1 MAHGVD
7 VERQPGMVRREGP
20 SLRSASPTNG
30 RRPDRA
36 EENRKR
42 MEDPNSILLLP
53 QTKAGMAC
61 VSLLYMFDKVVHRLR
76 RAAGSQLSVEQVRN
90 ELARVEQWVARAKG
104 LLRELGVG
112 EFELLPQELYPDLKE
127 RSVMAARR
135 NARVITPRVGD
146 TVRLVPVIRALDSAL
161 NSIRLRAEDLSPYV
175 KHFQAVD
182 ELVVALHDVI
192 GHVARVTVTEYEP
205 RGAVKAFLQE
215 GKESQSTLS

>member
-7 VERQPGMVRREGP
+7 VEREAGLLRREGP
-20 SLRSASPTNG
+20 PVRSTTPTSG

-36 EENRKR
+36 EENKR
-42 MEDPNSILLLP
+42 RLEDPNSMLLLP

-61 VSLLYMFDKVVHRLR
+61 VSMLYMFDKVIHRLR
-76 RAAGSQLSVEQVRN
+76 RAAGSQLSIEQVRN
-90 ELARVEQWVARAKG
+90 ELARVEQWVSRAKVI
-104 LLRELGVG
+104 LRELGVG
-112 EFELLPQELYPDLKE
+112 EFELLPQDPYPDLKE
-127 RSVMAARR
+127 RSVKAAWR

-146 TVRLVPVIRALDSAL
+146 TVRLVPVIRALDNAL
-161 NSIRLRAEDLSPYV
+161 NSIRLRAEDLTPYV

-205 RGAVKAFLQE
+205 RGAVKAFLNQ
-215 GKESQSTLS
+215 

>member
-7 VERQPGMVRREGP
+7 AERQLGMVRREGQ

-36 EENRKR
+36 EENKR
-42 MEDPNSILLLP
+42 RLEDPNSVLLLP

-61 VSLLYMFDKVVHRLR
+61 VSMLYMFDKVIHRLR
-76 RAAGSQLSVEQVRN
+76 RAAGSQLSIEQVRN
-90 ELARVEQWVARAKG
+90 ELARVEQWVSRAKAI
-104 LLRELGVG
+104 LRELGVG
-112 EFELLPQELYPDLKE
+112 EFELLPQDPYPDLKE
-127 RSVMAARR
+127 RSVKAAWR

-146 TVRLVPVIRALDSAL
+146 TVRLVPVIRALDNAL
-161 NSIRLRAEDLSPYV
+161 NSIRIRAEDLTPYV

-205 RGAVKAFLQE
+205 RGAVKAFLNQ
-215 GKESQSTLS
+215 

>member
-7 VERQPGMVRREGP
+7 AERQLGMVRREGQ

-36 EENRKR
+36 EENKR
-42 MEDPNSILLLP
+42 RLEDPNSVLLLP

-61 VSLLYMFDKVVHRLR
+61 VSMLYMFDKVIHRLR
-76 RAAGSQLSVEQVRN
+76 RAAGSQLSIEQVRN
-90 ELARVEQWVARAKG
+90 ELARVEQWVPRAKAI
-104 LLRELGVG
+104 LRELGVG
-112 EFELLPQELYPDLKE
+112 EFELLPQDPYPDLKE
-127 RSVMAARR
+127 RSVKAAWR

-146 TVRLVPVIRALDSAL
+146 TVRLVPVIRALDNAL
-161 NSIRLRAEDLSPYV
+161 NSIRLRAEDLTPYV

-205 RGAVKAFLQE
+205 RGAVKAFLNQ
-215 GKESQSTLS
+215 

>member
-7 VERQPGMVRREGP
+7 AERQLGMVRREGQ

-36 EENRKR
+36 EENKR
-42 MEDPNSILLLP
+42 RLEDPNSVLLLP

-61 VSLLYMFDKVVHRLR
+61 VSMLYMFDKVIHRLR
-76 RAAGSQLSVEQVRN
+76 RAAGSHLSIEQVRN
-90 ELARVEQWVARAKG
+90 ELARVEQWVARAKVI
-104 LLRELGVG
+104 LRELGVG
-112 EFELLPQELYPDLKE
+112 EFELLLQDPYPDLKE
-127 RSVMAARR
+127 RSVKAAWR

-146 TVRLVPVIRALDSAL
+146 TVRLVPVIRALDNAL
-161 NSIRLRAEDLSPYV
+161 NSIRLRAEDLTPYV

-205 RGAVKAFLQE
+205 RGAVKAFLNQ
-215 GKESQSTLS
+215 

>member
-7 VERQPGMVRREGP
+7 AERQLGMVRREGQ

-36 EENRKR
+36 EENKR
-42 MEDPNSILLLP
+42 RLEDPNSVLLLP

-61 VSLLYMFDKVVHRLR
+61 VSMLYMFDKVIHRLR
-76 RAAGSQLSVEQVRN
+76 RAAGSQLSIEQVRN
-90 ELARVEQWVARAKG
+90 ELARVAQWVARAKVI
-104 LLRELGVG
+104 LRELGVG
-112 EFELLPQELYPDLKE
+112 EFELLPQDPYPDLKE
-127 RSVMAARR
+127 RSVKAAWR

-146 TVRLVPVIRALDSAL
+146 TVRLVPVIRALDNAL
-161 NSIRLRAEDLSPYV
+161 NSIRLRAEDLTPYV

-205 RGAVKAFLQE
+205 RGAVKAFLNQ
-215 GKESQSTLS
+215 

>member
-7 VERQPGMVRREGP
+7 AERQLGMVRREGP
-20 SLRSASPTNG
+20 SLRSASPMNG

-36 EENRKR
+36 EENKR
-42 MEDPNSILLLP
+42 RLEDPNSVLLLP

-61 VSLLYMFDKVVHRLR
+61 VSMLYMFDKVIHRLR
-76 RAAGSQLSVEQVRN
+76 RAAGSQLSIEQVRN
-90 ELARVEQWVARAKG
+90 ELARVEQWVARAKVI
-104 LLRELGVG
+104 LRELGVG
-112 EFELLPQELYPDLKE
+112 DFELLPQDPYPDLKE
-127 RSVMAARR
+127 RSVKAAWR

-146 TVRLVPVIRALDSAL
+146 TVRLVPVIRALDNAL
-161 NSIRLRAEDLSPYV
+161 NSIRLRAEDLTPYV

-205 RGAVKAFLQE
+205 RGAVKAFLNQ
-215 GKESQSTLS
+215 

>member
-7 VERQPGMVRREGP
+7 AERQLGMVRREGQ

-36 EENRKR
+36 EENKR
-42 MEDPNSILLLP
+42 RLEDPNSVLLLP

-61 VSLLYMFDKVVHRLR
+61 VSMLYMFDKVIHRLR
-76 RAAGSQLSVEQVRN
+76 RAAGSQLSIEQVRN
-90 ELARVEQWVARAKG
+90 ELARVEQWVARAKVI
-104 LLRELGVG
+104 LRELGVG
-112 EFELLPQELYPDLKE
+112 EFELLPQDPYPDLRE
-127 RSVMAARR
+127 RSVKAAWR

-146 TVRLVPVIRALDSAL
+146 TVRLVPVIRALDNAL
-161 NSIRLRAEDLSPYV
+161 NSIRLRAEDLTPYV

-205 RGAVKAFLQE
+205 RGAVKAFLNQ
-215 GKESQSTLS
+215 

>member
-7 VERQPGMVRREGP
+7 AERQLGMVRREGQ

-30 RRPDRA
+30 RRPNRA
-36 EENRKR
+36 EENKR
-42 MEDPNSILLLP
+42 RLEDPNSVLLLP

-61 VSLLYMFDKVVHRLR
+61 VSMLYMFDKVIHRLR
-76 RAAGSQLSVEQVRN
+76 RAAGSQLSIEQVRN
-90 ELARVEQWVARAKG
+90 ELARVEQWVARAKVI
-104 LLRELGVG
+104 LRELGVG
-112 EFELLPQELYPDLKE
+112 EFELLPQDPYPDLKE
-127 RSVMAARR
+127 RSVKAAWR

-146 TVRLVPVIRALDSAL
+146 TVRLVPVIRALDNAL
-161 NSIRLRAEDLSPYV
+161 NSIRLRAEDLTPYV

-205 RGAVKAFLQE
+205 RGAVKAFLNQ
-215 GKESQSTLS
+215 

>member
-7 VERQPGMVRREGP
+7 AERQLGMVRREGQ

-36 EENRKR
+36 EENKR
-42 MEDPNSILLLP
+42 RLEDPNSVLLLP
-53 QTKAGMAC
+53 QTRAGMAC
-61 VSLLYMFDKVVHRLR
+61 VSMLYMFDKVIHRLR
-76 RAAGSQLSVEQVRN
+76 RAAGSQLSIEQVRN
-90 ELARVEQWVARAKG
+90 ELARVEQWVARAKVI
-104 LLRELGVG
+104 LRELGVG
-112 EFELLPQELYPDLKE
+112 EFELLPQDPYPDLRE
-127 RSVMAARR
+127 RSVKAAWR

-146 TVRLVPVIRALDSAL
+146 TVRLVPVIRALDNAL
-161 NSIRLRAEDLSPYV
+161 NSIRLRAEDLTPYV

-205 RGAVKAFLQE
+205 RGAVKAFLNQ
-215 GKESQSTLS
+215 

>member
-7 VERQPGMVRREGP
+7 VEREAGLLRREGP
-20 SLRSASPTNG
+20 PVRSTTPTSG

-36 EENRKR
+36 EENKR
-42 MEDPNSILLLP
+42 RLEDPNSMLLLP

-61 VSLLYMFDKVVHRLR
+61 VSMLYMFDKVIHRLR
-76 RAAGSQLSVEQVRN
+76 RAAGSQLSIEQVRN

-104 LLRELGVG
+104 ILRELGVG
-112 EFELLPQELYPDLKE
+112 EFELLPQEPYPDLKE

-135 NARVITPRVGD
+135 NARVLTPRVGD
-146 TVRLVPVIRALDSAL
+146 TVRLVPVIRALDNAL

-182 ELVVALHDVI
+182 DLVVALHEVI

-205 RGAVKAFLQE
+205 RGAVKAFLNQ
-215 GKESQSTLS
+215 

>member
-7 VERQPGMVRREGP
+7 AERQLGMVRREGQ

-36 EENRKR
+36 EESKR
-42 MEDPNSILLLP
+42 RLEDPKSVLLLP

-61 VSLLYMFDKVVHRLR
+61 VSMLYMFDKVIHRLR
-76 RAAGSQLSVEQVRN
+76 RAAGSQLSIEQVRN
-90 ELARVEQWVARAKG
+90 ELARVEQWVSRAKVI
-104 LLRELGVG
+104 LRELGVG
-112 EFELLPQELYPDLKE
+112 EFELLPQDPYPDLKE
-127 RSVMAARR
+127 RSVKAAWR

-146 TVRLVPVIRALDSAL
+146 TVRLVPVIRALDNAL
-161 NSIRLRAEDLSPYV
+161 NSIRLRAEDLTPYV

-205 RGAVKAFLQE
+205 RGAVKAFLNQ
-215 GKESQSTLS
+215 

>member
-7 VERQPGMVRREGP
+7 AERQLGMVRREGQ

-36 EENRKR
+36 EENKR
-42 MEDPNSILLLP
+42 RLEDPNSVLLLP

-61 VSLLYMFDKVVHRLR
+61 VSMLYMFDKVIHRLR
-76 RAAGSQLSVEQVRN
+76 RAAGSQLSIEQVRN
-90 ELARVEQWVARAKG
+90 ELARVEQWVSRAKVI
-104 LLRELGVG
+104 LRELGVG
-112 EFELLPQELYPDLKE
+112 EFELLPQDPYPDLKE
-127 RSVMAARR
+127 RSVKAAWR

-146 TVRLVPVIRALDSAL
+146 TVRLVPVIRALDNAL
-161 NSIRLRAEDLSPYV
+161 NSIRLRAEDLTPYV

-205 RGAVKAFLQE
+205 RGAVKAFLNQ
-215 GKESQSTLS
+215 

>member
-7 VERQPGMVRREGP
+7 AERQLGMVRREGQ

-36 EENRKR
+36 EENKR
-42 MEDPNSILLLP
+42 RLEDPNSVLLLP
-53 QTKAGMAC
+53 HTKAGMAC
-61 VSLLYMFDKVVHRLR
+61 VSMLYMFDKVIHRLR
-76 RAAGSQLSVEQVRN
+76 RAAGSQLSIEQVRN
-90 ELARVEQWVARAKG
+90 ELARVEQWVARAK
-104 LLRELGVG
+104 LILRELGVG
-112 EFELLPQELYPDLKE
+112 EFELLPQDPYPDLKE
-127 RSVMAARR
+127 RSVMAAWR

-146 TVRLVPVIRALDSAL
+146 TVRLVPVIRALDNAL
-161 NSIRLRAEDLSPYV
+161 NSIRLRAEDLTPYV

-205 RGAVKAFLQE
+205 RGAVKAFLNQ
-215 GKESQSTLS
+215 

>member
-7 VERQPGMVRREGP
+7 AERQLGMVRREGQ

-36 EENRKR
+36 EENKR
-42 MEDPNSILLLP
+42 RLEDPNSVLLLP

-61 VSLLYMFDKVVHRLR
+61 VSMLYMFDKVIHRLR
-76 RAAGSQLSVEQVRN
+76 RAAGSQLSIEQVRN
-90 ELARVEQWVARAKG
+90 ELARVEQWVSRAKVI
-104 LLRELGVG
+104 LRELGVG
-112 EFELLPQELYPDLKE
+112 DFELLPQDPYPDLKE
-127 RSVMAARR
+127 RSVKAAWR

-146 TVRLVPVIRALDSAL
+146 TVRLVPVIRALDNAL
-161 NSIRLRAEDLSPYV
+161 NSIRLRAEDLTPYV

-205 RGAVKAFLQE
+205 RGAVKAFLNQ
-215 GKESQSTLS
+215 

>member
-7 VERQPGMVRREGP
+7 VEREAGLLRREGP
-20 SLRSASPTNG
+20 PVRSTTPTSG

-36 EENRKR
+36 EENKR
-42 MEDPNSILLLP
+42 RLEDPNSMLLLP

-61 VSLLYMFDKVVHRLR
+61 VSMLYMFDKVIHRLR
-76 RAAGSQLSVEQVRN
+76 RAAGSQLSIEQVRN

-104 LLRELGVG
+104 ILRQLGVG
-112 EFELLPQELYPDLKE
+112 EFELLPQEPYPDLKE
-127 RSVMAARR
+127 RSVKAAWR

-146 TVRLVPVIRALDSAL
+146 TVRLVPVIRALDNAL
-161 NSIRLRAEDLSPYV
+161 NSIRLRAEDLTPYV

-205 RGAVKAFLQE
+205 RGAVKAFLNQ
-215 GKESQSTLS
+215 

>member
-7 VERQPGMVRREGP
+7 AERQLGMVRREGQ

-36 EENRKR
+36 EENKR
-42 MEDPNSILLLP
+42 RLEDPNSVLLLP

-61 VSLLYMFDKVVHRLR
+61 VSMLYMFDKVIHRLR
-76 RAAGSQLSVEQVRN
+76 RAAGSQLSIEQVRN
-90 ELARVEQWVARAKG
+90 ELARVEQWVSRAKVI
-104 LLRELGVG
+104 LRELGVG
-112 EFELLPQELYPDLKE
+112 EFELLPQDPYPDLKE
-127 RSVMAARR
+127 RSVKAAWR

-146 TVRLVPVIRALDSAL
+146 TVRLVPVIRALDNAL
-161 NSIRLRAEDLSPYV
+161 NSIRLRAEDLTPYV

-182 ELVVALHDVI
+182 DLVVALHDVI

-205 RGAVKAFLQE
+205 RGAVKAFLNQ
-215 GKESQSTLS
+215 

>member
-7 VERQPGMVRREGP
+7 AERQLGLVRREGQ

-36 EENRKR
+36 EENKR
-42 MEDPNSILLLP
+42 RLEDPNSVLLLP

-61 VSLLYMFDKVVHRLR
+61 VSMLYMFDKVIHRLR
-76 RAAGSQLSVEQVRN
+76 RAAGSQLSIEQVRN
-90 ELARVEQWVARAKG
+90 ELARVEQWVARAKVI
-104 LLRELGVG
+104 LRELGVG
-112 EFELLPQELYPDLKE
+112 EFELLPQDPYPDLKE
-127 RSVMAARR
+127 RSVKAAWR

-146 TVRLVPVIRALDSAL
+146 TVRLVPVIRALDNAL
-161 NSIRLRAEDLSPYV
+161 NSIRLRAEDLTPYV

-205 RGAVKAFLQE
+205 RGAVKAFLNQ
-215 GKESQSTLS
+215 

>member
-7 VERQPGMVRREGP
+7 AERQLGMVRREGQ

-36 EENRKR
+36 EENKR
-42 MEDPNSILLLP
+42 RLEDPNSVLLLP

-61 VSLLYMFDKVVHRLR
+61 VSMLYMFDKVIHRLR
-76 RAAGSQLSVEQVRN
+76 RAAGSQLSIEQVRN
-90 ELARVEQWVARAKG
+90 ELARVEQWVARAKVI
-104 LLRELGVG
+104 LRELGVG
-112 EFELLPQELYPDLKE
+112 EFELLPQDPYPDLKE
-127 RSVMAARR
+127 RSVKAAWR

-146 TVRLVPVIRALDSAL
+146 TVRLVPVTRALDNAL
-161 NSIRLRAEDLSPYV
+161 NSIRLRAEDLTPYV

-205 RGAVKAFLQE
+205 RGAVKAFLNQ
-215 GKESQSTLS
+215 

>member
-7 VERQPGMVRREGP
+7 AERQLGMVRREGQ

-36 EENRKR
+36 EENKR
-42 MEDPNSILLLP
+42 RLEDPNSVLLLP

-61 VSLLYMFDKVVHRLR
+61 VSMLYMFDKVIHRLR
-76 RAAGSQLSVEQVRN
+76 RAAGSQLSIEQVRN
-90 ELARVEQWVARAKG
+90 ELARVEQWVSRAKVI
-104 LLRELGVG
+104 LRELGVG
-112 EFELLPQELYPDLKE
+112 EFELLLQDPYPDLKE
-127 RSVMAARR
+127 RSVKAAWR

-146 TVRLVPVIRALDSAL
+146 TVRLVPVIRALDNAL
-161 NSIRLRAEDLSPYV
+161 NSIRLRAEDLTPYV

-205 RGAVKAFLQE
+205 RGAVKAFLNQ
-215 GKESQSTLS
+215 

>member
-7 VERQPGMVRREGP
+7 AERQLGMVRREGQ

-36 EENRKR
+36 EENKR
-42 MEDPNSILLLP
+42 RLEDPNSVLLLP
-53 QTKAGMAC
+53 QTRAGMAC
-61 VSLLYMFDKVVHRLR
+61 VSMLYMFDKVIHRLR
-76 RAAGSQLSVEQVRN
+76 RAAGSQLSIEQVRN
-90 ELARVEQWVARAKG
+90 ELARVEQWVSRAKAI
-104 LLRELGVG
+104 LRELGVG
-112 EFELLPQELYPDLKE
+112 EFELLPQDPYPDLKE
-127 RSVMAARR
+127 RSVKAAWR

-146 TVRLVPVIRALDSAL
+146 TVRLVPVIRALDNAL
-161 NSIRLRAEDLSPYV
+161 NSIRLRAEDLTPYV

-205 RGAVKAFLQE
+205 RGAVKAFLNQ
-215 GKESQSTLS
+215 

>member
-7 VERQPGMVRREGP
+7 AERQLGMVRREGQ

-36 EENRKR
+36 EENKR
-42 MEDPNSILLLP
+42 RLEDPNSVLLLP

-61 VSLLYMFDKVVHRLR
+61 VSMLYMFDKVIHRLR
-76 RAAGSQLSVEQVRN
+76 RAAGSQISIEQVRN
-90 ELARVEQWVARAKG
+90 ELARVEQWVSRAKVI
-104 LLRELGVG
+104 LRELGVG
-112 EFELLPQELYPDLKE
+112 EFELLPQDPYPDLKE
-127 RSVMAARR
+127 RSVKAAWR

-146 TVRLVPVIRALDSAL
+146 TVRLVPVIRALDNAL
-161 NSIRLRAEDLSPYV
+161 NSIRLRAEDLTPYV

-205 RGAVKAFLQE
+205 RGAVKAFLNQ
-215 GKESQSTLS
+215 

>member
-7 VERQPGMVRREGP
+7 AERQLGMVRREGQ

-36 EENRKR
+36 EENKR
-42 MEDPNSILLLP
+42 RLEDPNSVLLLP

-61 VSLLYMFDKVVHRLR
+61 VSMLYMFDKVIHRLR
-76 RAAGSQLSVEQVRN
+76 RAAGSQLSIEQVRN
-90 ELARVEQWVARAKG
+90 ELARVEQWVARAKVI
-104 LLRELGVG
+104 LRELGVG
-112 EFELLPQELYPDLKE
+112 EFELLPQDPYPDLKE
-127 RSVMAARR
+127 RSVKAAWR

-146 TVRLVPVIRALDSAL
+146 TVRLVPVIRALDNAL
-161 NSIRLRAEDLSPYV
+161 NSIRLRAEDLTPYV

-205 RGAVKAFLQE
+205 RGAVRAFLNQ
-215 GKESQSTLS
+215 

>member
-7 VERQPGMVRREGP
+7 VEREAGLLRREGP
-20 SLRSASPTNG
+20 PLRSATPTSG

-36 EENRKR
+36 EENKR
-42 MEDPNSILLLP
+42 RLEDPNSMLLLP

-61 VSLLYMFDKVVHRLR
+61 VSMLYMFDKVIHRLR
-76 RAAGSQLSVEQVRN
+76 RAAGSQLSIEQVRN

-104 LLRELGVG
+104 ILRELGVG
-112 EFELLPQELYPDLKE
+112 EFELLPQEPYPDLKE

-135 NARVITPRVGD
+135 NARVLPPRVGD
-146 TVRLVPVIRALDSAL
+146 TVRLVPVIRALDNAL

-182 ELVVALHDVI
+182 DLVVALHEVI

-205 RGAVKAFLQE
+205 RGAVKAFLNQ
-215 GKESQSTLS
+215 

>member
-7 VERQPGMVRREGP
+7 VEREAGLLRREGP
-20 SLRSASPTNG
+20 PLRSATPTSG

-36 EENRKR
+36 EENKR
-42 MEDPNSILLLP
+42 RLEDPNSMLLLP

-61 VSLLYMFDKVVHRLR
+61 VSMLYMFDKVIHRLR
-76 RAAGSQLSVEQVRN
+76 RAAGSQLSIEQVRN
-90 ELARVEQWVARAKG
+90 ELARVEQWVARAKVI
-104 LLRELGVG
+104 LRELGVG
-112 EFELLPQELYPDLKE
+112 EFELLPQEPYPDLKE

-146 TVRLVPVIRALDSAL
+146 TVRLVPVIRALDNVL

-205 RGAVKAFLQE
+205 RGAVKAFL
-215 GKESQSTLS
+215 SQ

>member
-7 VERQPGMVRREGP
+7 AERQLGMVRREGQ

-36 EENRKR
+36 EENKR
-42 MEDPNSILLLP
+42 RLEDPNSVLLLP

-61 VSLLYMFDKVVHRLR
+61 VSMLYMFDKVIHRLR
-76 RAAGSQLSVEQVRN
+76 RAAGSQLSIEQVRN
-90 ELARVEQWVARAKG
+90 ELARVEQWVARAKVI
-104 LLRELGVG
+104 LRELGVG
-112 EFELLPQELYPDLKE
+112 DFELLPQDPYPDLRE
-127 RSVMAARR
+127 RSVKAAWR

-146 TVRLVPVIRALDSAL
+146 TVRLVPVIRALDNAL
-161 NSIRLRAEDLSPYV
+161 NSIRLRAEDLTPYV

-205 RGAVKAFLQE
+205 RGAVKAFLNQ
-215 GKESQSTLS
+215 

>member
-7 VERQPGMVRREGP
+7 VEREAGLLRREGP
-20 SLRSASPTNG
+20 PVRSTTPTSG

-36 EENRKR
+36 EENKR
-42 MEDPNSILLLP
+42 RLEDPNSMLLLP

-61 VSLLYMFDKVVHRLR
+61 VSMLYMFDKVIHRLR
-76 RAAGSQLSVEQVRN
+76 RAAGSQLSIEQVRN
-90 ELARVEQWVARAKG
+90 ELARVEQWVARAKVI
-104 LLRELGVG
+104 LRELGVG
-112 EFELLPQELYPDLKE
+112 EFELLPQEPYPDLKE

-146 TVRLVPVIRALDSAL
+146 TVRLVPVIRALDNAL
-161 NSIRLRAEDLSPYV
+161 NSIRLRAEDLTPYV

-205 RGAVKAFLQE
+205 RGAVKAFLNQ
-215 GKESQSTLS
+215 

>member
-7 VERQPGMVRREGP
+7 AERQLGMVRREGQ

-36 EENRKR
+36 EENKR
-42 MEDPNSILLLP
+42 RLEDPNSVLLLP

-61 VSLLYMFDKVVHRLR
+61 VSMLYMFDKVIHRLR
-76 RAAGSQLSVEQVRN
+76 RAAGSQLSIEQVRN
-90 ELARVEQWVARAKG
+90 ELARVEQWVSRAKVI
-104 LLRELGVG
+104 LRELGVG
-112 EFELLPQELYPDLKE
+112 EFELLPQDPYPDLKE
-127 RSVMAARR
+127 RSLKAAWR

-146 TVRLVPVIRALDSAL
+146 TVRLVPVIRALDNAL
-161 NSIRLRAEDLSPYV
+161 NSIRLRAEDLTPYV

-205 RGAVKAFLQE
+205 RGAVKAFLNQ
-215 GKESQSTLS
+215 

>member
-7 VERQPGMVRREGP
+7 AERQLGMVRREGQ

-36 EENRKR
+36 EENKR
-42 MEDPNSILLLP
+42 RLEDPNSVLLLP

-61 VSLLYMFDKVVHRLR
+61 VSMLYMFDKVIHRLR
-76 RAAGSQLSVEQVRN
+76 RAAGSHLSIEQVRN
-90 ELARVEQWVARAKG
+90 ELARVEQWVARAKVI
-104 LLRELGVG
+104 LRELGVG
-112 EFELLPQELYPDLKE
+112 EFELLPQDPYPDLKE
-127 RSVMAARR
+127 RSVKAAWR

-146 TVRLVPVIRALDSAL
+146 TVRLVPVIRALDNAL
-161 NSIRLRAEDLSPYV
+161 NSIRLRAEDLTPYV

-205 RGAVKAFLQE
+205 RGAVKAFLNQ
-215 GKESQSTLS
+215 

>member
-7 VERQPGMVRREGP
+7 AERQLGMVRREGQ

-36 EENRKR
+36 EENKR
-42 MEDPNSILLLP
+42 RLEDPNSVLLLP

-61 VSLLYMFDKVVHRLR
+61 VSMLYMFDKVIHRLR
-76 RAAGSQLSVEQVRN
+76 RAAGSQLSIEQVRN
-90 ELARVEQWVARAKG
+90 ELARVEQWVARAKVI
-104 LLRELGVG
+104 LRELGVG
-112 EFELLPQELYPDLKE
+112 DFELLPQDPYPDLKE
-127 RSVMAARR
+127 RSVKAAWR
-135 NARVITPRVGD
+135 NARVLTPRVGD
-146 TVRLVPVIRALDSAL
+146 TVRLVPVIRALDNAL
-161 NSIRLRAEDLSPYV
+161 NSIRLRAEDLTPYV

-205 RGAVKAFLQE
+205 RGAVKAFLNQ
-215 GKESQSTLS
+215 

>member
-7 VERQPGMVRREGP
+7 AERQLGMVRREGQ

-36 EENRKR
+36 EENKR
-42 MEDPNSILLLP
+42 RLEDPNSMLLLP

-61 VSLLYMFDKVVHRLR
+61 VSMLYMFDKVIHRLR
-76 RAAGSQLSVEQVRN
+76 RAAGSQLSIEQVRN
-90 ELARVEQWVARAKG
+90 ELARVEQWVSRAKAI
-104 LLRELGVG
+104 LRELGVG
-112 EFELLPQELYPDLKE
+112 EFELLPQDPYPDLKE
-127 RSVMAARR
+127 RSVKAAWR

-146 TVRLVPVIRALDSAL
+146 TVRLVPVIRALDNAL
-161 NSIRLRAEDLSPYV
+161 NSIRLRAEDLTPYV

-205 RGAVKAFLQE
+205 RGAVKAFLNQ
-215 GKESQSTLS
+215 

>member
-1 MAHGVD
+1 
-7 VERQPGMVRREGP
+7 
-20 SLRSASPTNG
+20 
-30 RRPDRA
+30 
-36 EENRKR
+36 

-61 VSLLYMFDKVVHRLR
+61 VSMLYMFDKVIHRLR
-76 RAAGSQLSVEQVRN
+76 RAAGSQLSIEQVRN
-90 ELARVEQWVARAKG
+90 ELARVEQWVARAKVI
-104 LLRELGVG
+104 LRELGVG
-112 EFELLPQELYPDLKE
+112 EFELLPQEPYPDLKE
-127 RSVMAARR
+127 RSVLAARR

-146 TVRLVPVIRALDSAL
+146 TVRLVPVIRALDNVL

-205 RGAVKAFLQE
+205 RGAVKAFL
-215 GKESQSTLS
+215 SQ

>member
-7 VERQPGMVRREGP
+7 AERQLGMVRREGQ

-36 EENRKR
+36 EENKR
-42 MEDPNSILLLP
+42 RLEDPNSVLLLP

-61 VSLLYMFDKVVHRLR
+61 VSMLYMFDKVIHRLR
-76 RAAGSQLSVEQVRN
+76 RAAGSQLSIEQVRN
-90 ELARVEQWVARAKG
+90 ELARVEQWVSRAKVI
-104 LLRELGVG
+104 LRELGVG
-112 EFELLPQELYPDLKE
+112 ECELLPQDPYPDLKE
-127 RSVMAARR
+127 RSVKAAWR

-146 TVRLVPVIRALDSAL
+146 TVRLVPVIRALDNAL
-161 NSIRLRAEDLSPYV
+161 NSIRLRAEDLTPYV

-205 RGAVKAFLQE
+205 RGAVKAFLNQ
-215 GKESQSTLS
+215 

>member
-7 VERQPGMVRREGP
+7 VEREAGLLRREGP
-20 SLRSASPTNG
+20 PLRSATPTSG

-36 EENRKR
+36 EENKR
-42 MEDPNSILLLP
+42 RLEDPNSMLLLP

-61 VSLLYMFDKVVHRLR
+61 VSMLYMFDKVIHRLR
-76 RAAGSQLSVEQVRN
+76 RAAGSQLSIEQVRN

-104 LLRELGVG
+104 ILRELGVG
-112 EFELLPQELYPDLKE
+112 EFELLPQEPYPDLKE

-135 NARVITPRVGD
+135 NARVLTPRVGD
-146 TVRLVPVIRALDSAL
+146 TVRLVPVIRALDNAL

-182 ELVVALHDVI
+182 DLVVALHEVI

-205 RGAVKAFLQE
+205 RGAVKAFLNQ
-215 GKESQSTLS
+215 

>member
-7 VERQPGMVRREGP
+7 AERQLGMVRREGQ

-36 EENRKR
+36 EENKR
-42 MEDPNSILLLP
+42 RLEDPNSVLLLP

-61 VSLLYMFDKVVHRLR
+61 VSMLYMFDKVIHRLR
-76 RAAGSQLSVEQVRN
+76 RAAGSQLSIEQVRN
-90 ELARVEQWVARAKG
+90 ELARVEQWVARAKVI
-104 LLRELGVG
+104 LRELGVG
-112 EFELLPQELYPDLKE
+112 DFELLPQDPYPDLKE
-127 RSVMAARR
+127 RSVKAAWR

-146 TVRLVPVIRALDSAL
+146 TVRLVPVIRALDNAL
-161 NSIRLRAEDLSPYV
+161 NSIRLRAEDLTPYV

-205 RGAVKAFLQE
+205 RGAVKAFLNQ
-215 GKESQSTLS
+215 